1 MQLLNLKTF
10 SRIFGLKPTDVE
22 SRASA
27 LHAQREWQASQERQQ
42 RQQHVIDLARDC
54 RFEFEDLEK
63 TAPLPRFDRFTNGTR
78 QAGFTLIELMVVVA
92 IVGILA
98 VLGIGQYQNY
108 TGRAAAT
115 EATNMADSMEASLV
129 DYYNTTSQFP
139 ASLVASGFNSSVGKY
154 VASSNVNNGEIVITF
169 ANAAP
174 VPTAMRNTT
183 VAWTPYIIPGGSVAF
198 TCGYAGPGAVNW
210 AVGSGSGGNAN
221 TSATDTT
228 IPQVYLPGTCR
239 AGG

>member
-1 MQLLNLKTF
+1 MFNFIRRLFVRTSPLTQAAARSKALAEQ
-10 SRIFGLKPTDVE
+10 RIWLVNHQGEVTERL
-22 SRASA
+22 RR
-27 LHAQREWQASQERQQ
+27 QR
-42 RQQHVIDLARDC
+42 HVMTIARDMH
-54 RFEFEDLEK
+54 
-63 TAPLPRFDRFTNGTR
+63 AAGGR
-78 QAGFTLIELMVVVA
+78 QALRDGIDSIQIQRGFTLIELMVVVA

-139 ASLVASGFNSSVGKY
+139 ASLVASGFNSAVGKY
-154 VASSNVNNGEIVITF
+154 VASSNIANGEIVITF

-183 VAWTPYIIPGGSVAF
+183 VAWTPYLIPGGSVAF

-210 AVGSGSGGNAN
+210 AVGQGSGGNAN
-221 TSATDTT
+221 ASATDTT